1 MSLASVEASL
11 VSGNVD
17 MFAGNTGRLGLGGG
31 LLGGGVGVGLNAS
44 CRWTLGL
51 CCIGKPKASSSI
63 LGRCFEAAPPIV
75 RLHPVGT
82 KGGSIRPELGP
93 AKACGPQW
101 KSR

>member
-31 LLGGGVGVGLNAS
+31 LLGGGVGEGLVLT
-44 CRWTLGL
+44 CCWTMGL
-51 CCIGKPKASSSI
+51 CCIGKPMASSSM
-63 LGRCFEAAPPIV
+63 LGRFFEAAPAMV
-75 RLHPVGT
+75 RLHPVGS

-93 AKACGPQW
+93 AKA
-101 KSR
+101 